1 VLRKIFLRLAQYAR
15 SFRVSKGES
24 RFVAVNRAFWNR
36 YWPQGDAAG
45 SSGRWVLVEGTSNP
59 IINLCNASFGAIA
72 CHARALRPVF
82 FLHGLR
88 NRSTRRMLES
98 YHPGARFV
106 FTTDLRYLLAR
117 FGAALQALRAWSAM
131 RGTQDVLDFR
141 MDGMRFGDIVY
152 DNALVFGYAT
162 LRKADWKVLAVLYS
176 FFLHRHIIRDLMRRY
191 RLDSCVVAHTIGML
205 GGVFTR
211 YLVSQGVEVIN
222 RAGSHEIH
230 LKKYQS
236 AADIGFYPAKPERRY
251 FELMMRN
258 ADVVLPLA
266 EKYLD
271 DRHGQ
276 QVNHIAVELA
286 FSRNK
291 RLFRDRA
298 EFCNAYGLDPG
309 KKIVFVMLHAFND
322 HPHSHFVR
330 PLMFRD
336 YFDWFERTLLAARE
350 IDSVNWVFKEHPA
363 ASFYPVKDVD
373 VPGMFSHAPRPNIAF
388 LDADAD
394 FNGLS
399 IRYLA
404 DVIVT
409 CLGTAGMEYACLG
422 IPCLLGG
429 ESPYSGFGFT
439 DEPADQ
445 TEYLD
450 RLRAIDRLPCLRED
464 QVKAAKIVM
473 FFELPIMHS
482 VRYRF
487 CPQYGYQQIK
497 EITMPKVL
505 ADAADLMSD
514 AEEAER
520 RAQVIE
526 LARFLRNPR
535 YTQYV
540 NLSMYGFLRD
550 AVPDEPLAGVS
561 SAGMPG

>member
-1 VLRKIFLRLAQYAR
+1 VLRKIFQRFAQYAR
-15 SFRVSKGES
+15 SFRADAGES
-24 RFVAVNRAFWNR
+24 RFMEANRAFWSR
-36 YWPQGDAAG
+36 YWAAG
-45 SSGRWVLVEGTSNP
+45 HAVAGSDGSGRGGRWVLIEATSNP

-72 CHARALRPVF
+72 CHARELRPVF
-82 FLHGLR
+82 LLYGLR
-88 NRSTRRMLES
+88 DRSTRRMLAS

-106 FTTDLRYLLAR
+106 FTTDLRYLVAR
-117 FGAALQALRAWSAM
+117 FAVAWQALRAWSAM

-141 MDGMRFGDIVY
+141 LDGMRFGDIVY
-152 DNALVFGYAT
+152 DNALVLGYAT
-162 LRKADWKVLAVLYS
+162 LRKADWKVLAVLYT

-191 RLDSCVVAHTIGML
+191 PLDSCVVSHTIGML

-211 YLVSQGVEVIN
+211 YLVNGGIEVIN

-230 LKKYQS
+230 LKKFQS

-251 FELMMRN
+251 FDLMMSK
-258 ADVVLPLA
+258 ADEVLPLA

-291 RLFRDRA
+291 RLFSDRG
-298 EFCNAYGLDPG
+298 EFCRVHDLDPD

-322 HPHSHFVR
+322 HPHSHFAR

-336 YFDWFERTLLAARE
+336 YFDWFERTLLAARG

-373 VPGMFSHAPRPNIAF
+373 VPGMFRQEPWRNIVF
-388 LDADAD
+388 LDAEAD

-409 CLGTAGMEYACLG
+409 CLGTAGMEYSCVG

-439 DEPADQ
+439 DEPADVP
-445 TEYLD
+445 EYLE
-450 RLRAIDRLPCLRED
+450 RLRAIDRTPGLD
-464 QVKAAKIVM
+464 ANQIKAAKIVM
-473 FFELPIMHS
+473 FFELPMMHS

-487 CPQYGYQQIK
+487 CPHYSYQQIK
-497 EITMPKVL
+497 EIIPSQVL
-505 ADAADLMSD
+505 ADAAELMRD
-514 AEEAER
+514 GDEGVR
-520 RAQVIE
+520 RAQVAE
-526 LARFLRNPR
+526 LADFLRNPR

-540 NLSMYGFLRD
+540 NLSMYAFLRE
-550 AVPDEPLAGVS
+550 AVPTAPV
-561 SAGMPG
+561 